1 MEKSAIL
8 GEEEWPRDLNLIKN
22 LLYILED
29 IYILEDEMKSE
40 KNQPRNIAQ
49 LEKLLNRF

>member
-1 MEKSAIL
+1 MGKSAIL

-22 LLYILED
+22 LL
-29 IYILEDEMKSE
+29 YILEDEMKSE